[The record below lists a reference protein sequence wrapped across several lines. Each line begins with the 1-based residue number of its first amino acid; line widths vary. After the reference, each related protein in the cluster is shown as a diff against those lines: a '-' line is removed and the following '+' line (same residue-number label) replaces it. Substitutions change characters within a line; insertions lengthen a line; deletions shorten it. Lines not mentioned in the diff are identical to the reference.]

1 MMEALIRDGC
11 LHPSINCTINA
22 SPWARAS
29 CEKEASCNIMLE
41 RAAVREWALSGHQ
54 PQEDEEASCNMKYFP
69 PVVYFL

>member
-41 RAAVREWALSGHQ
+41 RAAVRGMGTIRAPATGG
-54 PQEDEEASCNMKYFP
+54 
-69 PVVYFL
+69 